1 VRRAGVYA
9 LARIADDSERDRDT
23 CLQVLCAYL
32 RMPYEPDTGDA
43 SERQV
48 RLTAE
53 SAIIER
59 LRPRHQG
66 FWATSVVDLRGA
78 VLIDAQFDGTVIGM
92 LQAQGASFAS
102 SHTRFTEAQVIGAQF
117 DGATFQGVAD
127 FREAFFMG
135 YCGFIDVVFEQGGDF
150 ETASFNGP
158 ADFKR
163 AQFKTMIAVF
173 EDTEFADTADFSDTA
188 FSRDTSF
195 KGASFGKD
203 ALFASATFSEHVTFE
218 HAEFAG
224 AATFDGAVFNPDRKP
239 DWPEGFAHP
248 DKACWAGKTAKRRQV
263 AAKSGTP

>member
-1 VRRAGVYA
+1 
-9 LARIADDSERDRDT
+9 
-23 CLQVLCAYL
+23 
-32 RMPYEPDTGDA
+32 MPYEPDTGDP

-66 FWATSVVDLRGA
+66 FWAVSVVDLRGA
-78 VLIDAQFDGTVIGM
+78 VLIDARFDGAVIGV
-92 LQAQGASFAS
+92 LQAQGATFAS
-102 SHTRFTEAQVIGAQF
+102 GHTLFTGAQVVGVAQF
-117 DGATFQGVAD
+117 DGARFQGVAD

-135 YCGFIDVVFEQGGDF
+135 YCGFNDVVFEQGGDF

-158 ADFKR
+158 ADFR
-163 AQFKTMIAVF
+163 GAQFKTMIAAF
-173 EDTEFADTADFSDTA
+173 EDTEFADTADFSDAA

-224 AATFDGAVFNPDRKP
+224 TATFDGTVFNPDRKP

-248 DKACWAGKTAKRRQV
+248 GKASWAGKTAKRGQA